1 MFVKGILFHGEDY
14 LRLRLFRSRLNKTGS
29 KNGIS
34 SVLPE
39 SDTLSNVRACYSRLT
54 QMLTA
59 TAESQMAARLQ
70 ALSRRP
76 LAAAEQYYR
85 LRLDKVA
92 AAAAADRRQIRRC
105 LRQRLPMG
113 LCVLDFCCLETR
125 QKDVFTFDIF
135 KMLMSCSIE
144 YLFIF
149 IKNFNFL
156 GRKWSVLYSS
166 GCRRLCRELGMF
178 KFQNSRRRFTC
189 VLKCS
194 LTFIIDGSV
203 TTSVLP
209 CQ

>member
-1 MFVKGILFHGEDY
+1 MKGILFHGEDY
-14 LRLRLFRSRLNKTGS
+14 LRLRLFRSRLNKTRA

-39 SDTLSNVRACYSRLT
+39 SDTLSSVRACYSRLT
-54 QMLTA
+54 QLLTA

-113 LCVLDFCCLETR
+113 LYVLDCCCLETR
-125 QKDVFTFDIF
+125 KRMFFLLLIF
-135 KMLMSCSIE
+135 LEC
-144 YLFIF
+144 
-149 IKNFNFL
+149 
-156 GRKWSVLYSS
+156 
-166 GCRRLCRELGMF
+166 
-178 KFQNSRRRFTC
+178 
-189 VLKCS
+189 
-194 LTFIIDGSV
+194 
-203 TTSVLP
+203 
-209 CQ
+209 